1 VGQRKYK
8 YISKISFGRWLRI
21 PGFKISNTILFLFIK
36 VSPASI
42 HGVVCFFCDILTL
55 FKPNPVQ
62 NQTLPFSSLPNFLFS
77 LLVFGIN
84 FLMENDFLFFG
95 YVDEGED
102 DDINLKSQPV
112 KAWKSLQNIF
122 LK

>member
-1 VGQRKYK
+1 MGQRKYK

-55 FKPNPVQ
+55 FNPNSVQ
-62 NQTLPFSSLPNFLFS
+62 NQTLPFSSLPIFLFS

-102 DDINLKSQPV
+102 DDIN
-112 KAWKSLQNIF
+112 
-122 LK
+122 

>member
-8 YISKISFGRWLRI
+8 YISKISFGSWLRI
-21 PGFKISNTILFLFIK
+21 PGFKISNAILFLFIK

-55 FKPNPVQ
+55 FNPNSVQ
-62 NQTLPFSSLPNFLFS
+62 NQTLPFSSLPIFLFS

-102 DDINLKSQPV
+102 DDIHLKSQPV

-122 LK
+122 KK

>member
-8 YISKISFGRWLRI
+8 YISKISFGSWLRI
-21 PGFKISNTILFLFIK
+21 PGFKISNAILFLFIK

-42 HGVVCFFCDILTL
+42 HVVCFFCDILTL
-55 FKPNPVQ
+55 FNPNSVQ
-62 NQTLPFSSLPNFLFS
+62 NQTLPFSSLPIFLFS

-102 DDINLKSQPV
+102 DDIHLKSQPV

-122 LK
+122 KK